1 MMLILQH
8 SAELFAGMRCRRFAA
23 LLPELP
29 AALGCDADTPKQM
42 AAPAQK
48 QRCVNNRRSQ
58 KEKNNTATPRVTPV
72 VCPSRRRQCHAAVL
86 IREDAPSRA
95 VHRHQ
100 LLGCF
105 HMKKKKKRSGK
116 QDNVQNG
123 KPRLSTLFRKRQTDG
138 YTQADRSTK
147 TCIANEFLRE
157 AAPARKLHC

>member
-8 SAELFAGMRCRRFAA
+8 SAELFAGMRCRRFPA

-72 VCPSRRRQCHAAVL
+72 VCPSRRRQCHTAVL
-86 IREDAPSRA
+86 IREDAPSCA
-95 VHRHQ
+95 PSPSVI
-100 LLGCF
+100 GMCPYE
-105 HMKKKKKRSGK
+105 KTKKRSGM
-116 QDNVQNG
+116 QVNVQNG

-138 YTQADRSTK
+138 YTQADRSIK
-147 TCIANEFLRE
+147 TCIANEFLRQ
-157 AAPARKLHC
+157 AAPARQLHC

>member
-8 SAELFAGMRCRRFAA
+8 SAELFAGMRCRRFPA

-48 QRCVNNRRSQ
+48 HRCVNNRRSQ

-72 VCPSRRRQCHAAVL
+72 VCPSHRRQCHAAVL
-86 IREDAPSRA
+86 IREDAPSCA
-95 VHRHQ
+95 VHHHQ

-105 HMKKKKKRSGK
+105 YMKKQK
-116 QDNVQNG
+116 NVQNG

-157 AAPARKLHC
+157 AAPARQLHC